1 MKKKILIPIIIVLI
15 LLAAVGT
22 YLYINSGFISEKIE
36 SKVLKEN
43 LEIEQPKIKTFSGD
57 DRPIAVMIDNN
68 TNAWPQ
74 ASVNEA
80 YIIYEIIVEGGETRL
95 MALFKGS
102 DADSIG
108 PIRSSRHYFLD
119 YALENDAIYAH
130 LGWSPQAQSDISSLK
145 VNNINGQA
153 YDTGKARTE
162 TSLFWRS
169 KKVKPHN
176 AYTNIESILEISKK
190 LKYRTTSDK
199 ESVLNY
205 SIKNIEFDEIEDNAI
220 IANSVTIPYQ
230 GANKIK
236 YVYNEET
243 GKYEKYSKGKK
254 QTDEATGEAFAAKNI
269 IITFASNYTLKDTE
283 NKGRQGL
290 NNIGTLDGY
299 YLTNGKAIKIT
310 CKKTSRTAQTEYLD
324 ENGKEIQVNDGNT
337 FINICPIN
345 SKVTFE

>member
-153 YDTGKARTE
+153 YDTGKARTDS
-162 TSLFWRS
+162 SLFWRS

-176 AYTNIESILEISKK
+176 AYTNIESLLEISKK
-190 LKYRTTSDK
+190 LNLYRKLTTYEEEDIVK
-199 ESVLNY
+199 WTENY
-205 SIKNIEFDEIEDNAI
+205 GYSMDIIEIALKKALSASTATIIDSFGTNKVSMEEILEYVNTNFSFRLSNIISELDLLRPI
-220 IANSVTIPYQ
+220 Y
-230 GANKIK
+230 
-236 YVYNEET
+236 
-243 GKYEKYSKGKK
+243 K
-254 QTDEATGEAFAAKNI
+254 QTACFGHFGRNEFPWEQI
-269 IITFASNYTLKDTE
+269 KD
-283 NKGRQGL
+283 
-290 NNIGTLDGY
+290 
-299 YLTNGKAIKIT
+299 
-310 CKKTSRTAQTEYLD
+310 
-324 ENGKEIQVNDGNT
+324 
-337 FINICPIN
+337 
-345 SKVTFE
+345 

>member
-15 LLAAVGT
+15 LLVVIGAYV
-22 YLYINSGFISEKIE
+22 YINSGLISEKLE

-43 LEIEQPKIKTFSGD
+43 LEIEQPKIKTFTGD

-68 TNAWPQ
+68 TKAWPQ
-74 ASVNEA
+74 ASVNKA

-153 YDTGKARTE
+153 YDTGKARTD

-169 KKVKPHN
+169 KKAKPHN
-176 AYTNIESILEISKK
+176 AYTNIESLLEISKK
-190 LKYRTTSDK
+190 LKYRTTSSK

-205 SIKNIEFDEIEDNAI
+205 SIKNIEFDDFEDNEI

-290 NNIGTLDGY
+290 NNIGNLNGY

-310 CKKTSRTAQTEYLD
+310 CKKASRTAQTDYLD
-324 ENGKEIQVNDGNT
+324 ENGNEIQVNDGNT